1 MSAEELQ
8 AENARLKAEVERLRA
23 SSFVTSVPAALYER
37 LVHRIEA
44 LREAGDGLWYCLR
57 HKGAVSPEERND
69 AVQEWTEA
77 RDNLK

>member
-8 AENARLKAEVERLRA
+8 AENARLKAEIERLRA

-44 LREAGDGLWYCLR
+44 LREAGDDLWYCLR

-69 AVQEWTEA
+69 AVQEWQEA
-77 RDNLK
+77 RDLK

>member
-69 AVQEWTEA
+69 AAQEWQEA
-77 RDNLK
+77 RNFK